1 MKRPPRP
8 SSPPSPNLS
17 KILRLLTTAY
27 HGLPCYTA
35 AFRHVTAHKTS
46 RRPPSSHEH
55 RPRLLHPPHRH
66 HPHATHLFLDPSH
79 VIEPQQQTADDW
91 LPPSHALSALLPAAA
106 RACRPRR
113 LDTTQDA
120 HEAFRYEWGTWCDA
134 DALEEVMAAL
144 GEIRWRVGAYDGI
157 VNGTLDTVWVGGEE
171 GREMEEKDGRGGG
184 RQRGRRIRMAGGK
197 YWDVILH
204 VLPKNARHM
213 WKWTEGSW
221 TVLQPL
227 TGLVEIAKLRGP
239 DARGFYS
246 TVSPRNIR
254 GGSDADDAFSAQSS
268 SSNDG
273 YSTAG
278 EASVKYLGG
287 PLRSYTGK
295 AMLSTLLEVVIRPPI
310 TTSEKDAEATGR
322 LEELRWEHVENVLAR
337 VKPCENGTIVEDDMS
352 EAQTSDVS
360 NNKRVDGGND
370 KDTSLSTSTGLNKKL
385 GMDFEN
391 VGGLD
396 TQLDDIARRVLASRA
411 NPHAAKRLGISHVR
425 GILLSG
431 PPGCGK
437 TLLARELSRLL
448 GSREPQIV
456 NGPEILDKF
465 IGEAERRVRE
475 LFLPAEREYDEVGD
489 ASALHLIILDEID
502 AIARKRG
509 SMTSD
514 TTGVRDS
521 VVNQLL
527 AKMDGVKEAPNILV
541 VGLTNRPELI
551 DPALLR
557 PGRLEV
563 QLRVELPD
571 RAGRRDIL
579 RIHTRKMKDG
589 DALSQDA
596 IDLIENLDDNGMGAR
611 TEHFSG
617 AELAGLVRSAASFAL
632 ARAIES
638 DGNGVVT
645 SADLERAL
653 EEVRPALGTQDDVL
667 RVRYPF
673 GISEFSSSVMR
684 IKRDLNRFTAPVLSS
699 SPQLHS
705 LLLVGGG
712 AGAGS
717 TALAAWAA
725 AEASVSGRA
734 DYVRFITALDILTAE
749 SGGGDKARAS
759 ALVERFSE
767 AREIS
772 SSLMVLDDICAGD
785 SKEGYST
792 IMVSTLRALLRTPPP
807 DVTVAKAGGQG
818 KTMTGRKKTM
828 HVIAV
833 TSRPDAACFVLN
845 ELFEET
851 IVVPLLTDVRS
862 VQTLIN
868 DSIDPVVDV
877 DAMSTMILDQ
887 LKEVGCKT
895 ILRLV
900 ERAIFTAGMQED
912 LTSSEALHAIL
923 QDYAG
928 DEATVSRV
936 CTL

>member
-1 MKRPPRP
+1 MKRPSRP
-8 SSPPSPNLS
+8 SSSPSPNLT

-27 HGLPCYTA
+27 HGLPSSYTF
-35 AFRHVTAHKTS
+35 AFHHGATHKTT
-46 RRPPSSHEH
+46 RHTPPSSHEH
-55 RPRLLHPPHRH
+55 RPRLLHPSHRH
-66 HPHATHLFLDPSH
+66 HPHDTQPFLDPSKA
-79 VIEPQQQTADDW
+79 IEPQQQTVDNW
-91 LPPSHALSALLPAAA
+91 LPPSHALSTLLPAAA
-106 RACRPRR
+106 RACHPRR

-157 VNGTLDTVWVGGEE
+157 LNGTLDTV
-171 GREMEEKDGRGGG
+171 
-184 RQRGRRIRMAGGK
+184 
-197 YWDVILH
+197 
-204 VLPKNARHM
+204 RHM

-227 TGLVEIAKLRGP
+227 TGLVEMAKLRGP

-246 TVSPRNIR
+246 TVSPRNLR
-254 GGSDADDAFSAQSS
+254 GGSDANDAFSAKSS

-273 YSTAG
+273 YSTSG

-370 KDTSLSTSTGLNKKL
+370 KDTSLSSSTGLNKKL

-596 IDLIENLDDNGMGAR
+596 IDLIENLDDDGMGAR

-653 EEVRPALGTQDDVL
+653 DEVRPALGTQDDVL

-684 IKRDLNRFTAPVLSS
+684 IKRDLNRFTAPVLS
-699 SPQLHS
+699 
-705 LLLVGGG
+705 
-712 AGAGS
+712 
-717 TALAAWAA
+717 
-725 AEASVSGRA
+725 
-734 DYVRFITALDILTAE
+734 
-749 SGGGDKARAS
+749 
-759 ALVERFSE
+759 
-767 AREIS
+767 
-772 SSLMVLDDICAGD
+772 
-785 SKEGYST
+785 
-792 IMVSTLRALLRTPPP
+792 
-807 DVTVAKAGGQG
+807 
-818 KTMTGRKKTM
+818 
-828 HVIAV
+828 
-833 TSRPDAACFVLN
+833 
-845 ELFEET
+845 
-851 IVVPLLTDVRS
+851 
-862 VQTLIN
+862 
-868 DSIDPVVDV
+868 
-877 DAMSTMILDQ
+877 
-887 LKEVGCKT
+887 
-895 ILRLV
+895 
-900 ERAIFTAGMQED
+900 
-912 LTSSEALHAIL
+912 
-923 QDYAG
+923 
-928 DEATVSRV
+928 
-936 CTL
+936 